1 MHLLAKINLFFIHP
15 LLICFS
21 GHTVNE
27 FFNE

>member
-1 MHLLAKINLFFIHP
+1 MHLLAKINLFFIHQ

-27 FFNE
+27 FF